1 MEDTIMSDSDE
12 MDEDELSSPAVL
24 IPENPTT
31 RPAAT
36 SPAELIPEYP
46 ATSPAAT
53 SPVVLIPENSATS
66 PNKRKE
72 INKSDISKNVNT
84 ARKAQ
89 KLNYVEMSSDEDY
102 DDIFSDSAQSTT
114 SPSQL
119 LLLKKGGKLRDI
131 LLNLPHHIND
141 DALTNSNELKSE
153 VMKAL
158 VELSADQIKITNE
171 KSAKERI
178 QQWKSQEQQCEKLQ
192 ISAESYNLM
201 HLMSLVEVYEDIM
214 KIGESLKSDPKNN
227 VTNVKRWVIKF
238 MCENLGI
245 TSKAEQRN
253 RLGCERLHYLFNEGI
268 TCEQLAQAGCRKC
281 DFFVSQKNY
290 EIFFKQIPFFPS
302 SESKES
308 NEQDQVKSDKGKNKV
323 IFKLRLGEDLADQYK
338 EDEYIDV

>member
-1 MEDTIMSDSDE
+1 MSDSDE
-12 MDEDELSSPAVL
+12 MDEDELSSPTVL
-24 IPENPTT
+24 IPENP
-31 RPAAT
+31 
-36 SPAELIPEYP
+36 
-46 ATSPAAT
+46 
-53 SPVVLIPENSATS
+53 ATS
-66 PNKRKE
+66 PNKRKK
-72 INKSDISKNVNT
+72 IDKSDTLKNVNT

-89 KLNYVEMSSDEDY
+89 KLKYVEISSDEDY
-102 DDIFSDSAQSTT
+102 DDIFSDSDQSTT

-119 LLLKKGGKLRDI
+119 LLLKKGRKLRDI
-131 LLNLPHHIND
+131 LLNLSHHIDIND

-153 VMKAL
+153 VMKVL
-158 VELSADQIKITNE
+158 VELSADPIKITNE

-178 QQWKSQEQQCEKLQ
+178 QQWKSQELQCEKLQ

-253 RLGCERLHYLFNEGI
+253 RLGCERLRYLFNEGI
-268 TCEQLAQAGCRKC
+268 TCEQLVQAGCRKC

-290 EIFFKQIPFFPS
+290 EIFLKQIPFHQNQKS
-302 SESKES
+302 LTSKI
-308 NEQDQVKSDKGKNKV
+308 K
-323 IFKLRLGEDLADQYK
+323 
-338 EDEYIDV
+338 